1 MVLPYADQ
9 EKEDMNKGDLI
20 NAIADET
27 DMNKAGA
34 EAVLNAFVS
43 SVTGALKGGDKV
55 TLTGFGTFS
64 ISNRAARMG
73 RNPKT
78 GESIQIK
85 ASKVPKFKAGAGLKD
100 AVK

>member
-1 MVLPYADQ
+1 
-9 EKEDMNKGDLI
+9 MNKGDLI

-43 SVTGALKGGDKV
+43 SVTGALKGGEKV

-85 ASKVPKFKAGAGLKD
+85 ASKVPKFKAGTGFKD

>member
-85 ASKVPKFKAGAGLKD
+85 ASKVPKFKAGAGLLD

>member
-43 SVTGALKGGDKV
+43 SVTGALKGGEKV

-85 ASKVPKFKAGAGLKD
+85 ASKVPKFKAGTGFKD

>member
-1 MVLPYADQ
+1 
-9 EKEDMNKGDLI
+9 MNKGDLI

-85 ASKVPKFKAGAGLKD
+85 ASKVPKLKAGAGLKD

>member
-43 SVTGALKGGDKV
+43 SVTGALKGGEKV

-64 ISNRAARMG
+64 ISNRAARIG

-85 ASKVPKFKAGAGLKD
+85 ASKVPKFKAGTGFKD